1 MAANDVKASIVL
13 ANVSSE
19 ATAVREMTA
28 PAPLPETAGEAT
40 AAGKEREAPAEL
52 PNGPGAAALLAAGI
66 GCAALGLFALLG
78 DAFPGIAKFFTFY
91 KPTGPLSGVT
101 NSAIIVWLVS
111 WYGLNRAWAK
121 REVALGKV
129 SVAAFILL
137 AIGFALTFPPIMDLL
152 QGK

>member
-1 MAANDVKASIVL
+1 MATNDMKASIEL
-13 ANVSSE
+13 ANVSTE
-19 ATAVREMTA
+19 ATAVRERQS
-28 PAPLPETAGEAT
+28 PATLPEATSEAT
-40 AAGKEREAPAEL
+40 VASKGMEAPAEL

-78 DAFPGIAKFFTFY
+78 DAFPGIARFFTFY

-111 WYGLNRAWAK
+111 WYGLNRAWGK
-121 REVALGKV
+121 REVALGKA
-129 SVAAFILL
+129 SISAFILL
-137 AIGFALTFPPIMDLL
+137 AIGFALTFPPFMDLL